1 MGLDNRGSEEQRII
15 YRFLCQLYPTC
26 DVIYEAQLPNG
37 TRYDCFVKQM
47 GIVVETDGKQHTQFV
62 KHFHK
67 DESGFNWQKF
77 KDKKKDA
84 EAEESGI
91 KLIRIPQKDC
101 PKTKEEL
108 KALIDSVPYPD
119 VEYVFSDILKT
130 EEKQH
135 LKRAREIRQM
145 RYREAKQKKCG

>member
-47 GIVVETDGKQHTQFV
+47 GIVIELDGRHHAEFV

-67 DESGFNWQKF
+67 DITGFKWQQF
-77 KDKKKDA
+77 KDKKKDR

-91 KLIRIPQKDC
+91 KLIRISQNKC

-130 EEKQH
+130 EENQH
-135 LKRAREIRQM
+135 LKKAREIRQM

>member
-1 MGLDNRGSEEQRII
+1 MIKSIYDNRW
-15 YRFLCQLYPTC
+15 
-26 DVIYEAQLPNG
+26 
-37 TRYDCFVKQM
+37 
-47 GIVVETDGKQHTQFV
+47 QHTQFV

-91 KLIRIPQKDC
+91 KLVRIPQKDC

-130 EEKQH
+130 EENQR
-135 LKRAREIRQM
+135 LKKAREIRQM